1 MTYTGCPLDDIITI
15 DRLYTVHYYEFS
27 SQYRYFGEAHDFWE
41 MVYVDK
47 GKITAIAD
55 KTEHLLEQG
64 SIIFHKPGEW
74 HELKANGTV
83 APNIAVVSFSCQSDA
98 MEFFENKILSVNHNQ
113 KKLISRILAEYSNTF
128 STSLNMPGTGTLE
141 LKPDGSIGSLQ
152 LLKQTISEFLISLMR
167 SSVPSSNQVA
177 LFKINS
183 SDALVNLLVN
193 FMEDNICKN
202 LQLCDLI
209 SYSGATKATITNS
222 FNNNFG
228 MGAIDYFIRLKI
240 EQAKRFLR
248 EDTYNITQIADIL
261 GYSGIHYF
269 SRQFKKVT
277 GMSPSE
283 YSRSVKAM

>member
-1 MTYTGCPLDDIITI
+1 MTYIGCPLDDIISI
-15 DRLYTVHYYEFS
+15 DQLFTVHYYEFS
-27 SQYRYFGEAHDFWE
+27 SKCHYSGEAHDFWE

-47 GKITAIAD
+47 GKITVIANQ
-55 KTEHLLEQG
+55 TEHSLEQG

-74 HELKANGTV
+74 HKLKANCTV
-83 APNIAVVSFSCQSDA
+83 APNIAVVSFSCKSDA
-98 MEFFENKILSVNHNQ
+98 MTFFEDKILSVNNYQ
-113 KKLISRILAEYSNTF
+113 KKLISRMLAEYSNAF
-128 STSLNMPGTGTLE
+128 STPLNIPGNGCLE
-141 LKPDGSIGSLQ
+141 LKANSSIGSMQ

-167 SSVPSSNQVA
+167 SSVPLSNQA
-177 LFKINS
+177 SLFKSTS
-183 SDALVNLLVN
+183 SDALVDLLVN

-209 SYSGATKATITNS
+209 AYSGANKATITNS
-222 FNNNFG
+222 FKDNFG
-228 MGAIDYFIRLKI
+228 MGAIEYFIRLKI

-248 EDTYNITQIADIL
+248 EDTYNITQIADVL

-283 YSRSVKAM
+283 YSHSVKTM